1 VIQPYQASSTEPV
14 ARIRSLTKRYTRG
27 AAPAV
32 SSVDLDVAK
41 GELVAVV
48 GESGCGKST
57 LLRLIAG
64 LEMPDGGEIQLAGV
78 TVSGHRA
85 WVSPERRGVGMVFQ
99 DFALFPHMTVLD
111 NIVYG
116 LGSRPRRERGAR
128 AEAMLELVGLAGYG
142 GRYPHQ
148 LSGGQQQRVAL
159 ARALAPE
166 PSLLLL
172 DEPFSNL
179 DTALKRTLREEV
191 GEILRRSGI
200 TTLLV
205 VHDAEDVMVLAD
217 RAVVM
222 RAGEVL
228 QEGDPHRL
236 YREPR
241 DEYVA
246 HFFGETNVLAGMPSG
261 DGFQTDLGHL
271 PCAAAATCRG
281 AVRLCLRP
289 EDLSLVPSATN
300 GSPAIVQRVRVAGTR
315 RRVIVNLEN
324 GDGFGPTLLVEA
336 ALEPPLQV
344 GDRVYLQPK
353 PGCVHVL
360 SCPLDPALLPALNV
374 AS

>member
-1 VIQPYQASSTEPV
+1 VILRERSASPEPV
-14 ARIRSLTKRYTRG
+14 ARIRSLTKRYVRG
-27 AAPAV
+27 AAAAV
-32 SSVDLDVAK
+32 SGVDLEVGA

-64 LEMPDGGEIQLAGV
+64 LEVPDTGEITLGGTTV
-78 TVSGHRA
+78 TGNGS
-85 WVSPERRGVGMVFQ
+85 WVAPERRGVGMVFQ
-99 DFALFPHMTVLD
+99 DFALFPHMTVVE

-116 LGSRPRRERGAR
+116 LGSRPRRERRPR
-128 AEAMLELVGLAGYG
+128 ADEMLEMVGLAGFG
-142 GRYPHQ
+142 DRYPHQ

-166 PSLLLL
+166 PKLLLL

-179 DTALKRTLREEV
+179 DTTLKRSLREEV
-191 GEILRRSGI
+191 GEILRNSGI

-222 RAGEVL
+222 RSGEVL
-228 QEGDPHRL
+228 QQGDPHTL

-246 HFFGETNVLAGMPSG
+246 HFFGETNVLAGTPNG
-261 DGFQTDLGHL
+261 DGFQTELGHL
-271 PCAAAATCRG
+271 PCPAAAACRG

-289 EDLSLVPSATN
+289 EDLSLMPSETG
-300 GSPAIVQRVRVAGTR
+300 GSPAVVQRVRRSGTR

-336 ALEPPLQV
+336 GLEPPLAP

-360 SCPLDPALLPALNV
+360 SCPLDPALSAAPSDA
-374 AS
+374 

>member
-1 VIQPYQASSTEPV
+1 
-14 ARIRSLTKRYTRG
+14 
-27 AAPAV
+27 
-32 SSVDLDVAK
+32 
-41 GELVAVV
+41 
-48 GESGCGKST
+48 
-57 LLRLIAG
+57 
-64 LEMPDGGEIQLAGV
+64 
-78 TVSGHRA
+78 
-85 WVSPERRGVGMVFQ
+85 
-99 DFALFPHMTVLD
+99 MTVVE
-111 NIVYG
+111 NVVYG
-116 LGSRPRRERGAR
+116 LSARPRAERRRR
-128 AEAMLELVGLAGYG
+128 AEEMLELVGLAGYG

-205 VHDAEDVMVLAD
+205 VHDAEDVMILAD

-246 HFFGETNVLAGMPSG
+246 HFFGETNVLAGTPHG
-261 DGFQTDLGHL
+261 DGFQTELGHL
-271 PCAAAATCRG
+271 PCAAAAACQG

-289 EDLSLVPSATN
+289 EDLSLVPSETA
-300 GSPAIVQRVRVAGTR
+300 GSPAIVQRVRTAGTR

-324 GDGFGPTLLVEA
+324 GGGLGPTLLVEA
-336 ALEPPLQV
+336 GLEPPLSP

-360 SCPLDPALLPALNV
+360 SCPLDPALPL
-374 AS
+374 ASGI